1 MGDKHV
7 NDKSEPSPWDILQID
22 ETDNSVKEVT
32 PTDNIFF
39 SQNKATKK
47 NVDTSPLSSKFD
59 FTGSKNTQPVKTDDD
74 QESEVKQQFKS
85 TKSVQKITAQLKS
98 FKTNISTFKVVKQ
111 TKSAWLMIG
120 IVSIFIAFF
129 YWTISPASM
138 IQKINVAGNTS
149 LSKQEVIRAT
159 GIKVNRSIFG
169 ILMHENQISR
179 YALKQNNQI
188 KDVTIKVANPRTVDI
203 NVKEATRVGYIL
215 RDNKYYLILD
225 GGQILPESL
234 TVANL
239 GLPIYEGFKHNFNF
253 KNVLA
258 KFATLD
264 APIRGAVSE
273 IKYSPTK
280 DDNQRIILYMN
291 DGNQVNAKITTFADK
306 MAYYPSIAAQMNQ
319 PGIVNLE
326 VGAFSLSY
334 AQIKQNEQLAAQ
346 KKQMAEAAKKASKA
360 KKDTPN
366 KKADEKNE
374 AQTNQQQ
381 DSSSASSVTPPAN

>member
-98 FKTNISTFKVVKQ
+98 FKTNISTFKVAKQ

>member
-7 NDKSEPSPWDILQID
+7 TDKSEPSPWDILQID

-98 FKTNISTFKVVKQ
+98 FKTNISTFKVAKQ

-346 KKQMAEAAKKASKA
+346 KKQMAEAAKKAAKA